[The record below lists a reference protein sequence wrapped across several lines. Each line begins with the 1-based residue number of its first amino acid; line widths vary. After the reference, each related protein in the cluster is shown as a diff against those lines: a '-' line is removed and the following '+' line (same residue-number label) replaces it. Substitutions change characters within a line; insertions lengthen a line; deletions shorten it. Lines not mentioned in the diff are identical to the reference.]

1 MVHTQFSAPI
11 KTFCLD
17 SGGEYLSDVFLLP
30 IFDLEGTLAQLSCH
44 DAHAHNGVDEQK
56 HRHIIEDAHSF
67 FGARQSQLQSIS

>member
-1 MVHTQFSAPI
+1 MFFFCQFL
-11 KTFCLD
+11 T
-17 SGGEYLSDVFLLP
+17 
-30 IFDLEGTLAQLSCH
+30 LEGTLAQLSCH